1 MLVNPTVDAWCYPK
15 PRMHGIK
22 SHRSDDVSCLGHL
35 AGTATVGAAGE
46 ESKEE
51 NSSQARRG

>member
-1 MLVNPTVDAWCYPK
+1 
-15 PRMHGIK
+15 MHGRK
-22 SHRSDDVSCLGHL
+22 SHRSDDVSCRLGHL
-35 AGTATVGAAGE
+35 AATVGAAGE